1 MLDGAYN
8 VVKSFERTIRRTIK
22 RGGNDAL
29 PPDAHSLFGPIYEAC
44 RPYTMTGALRMHA
57 LFDAL
62 RYVTSADIAGDIVE
76 CGVWRGG
83 SAMVAALATLRL
95 GAAPRDIWLFDTFE
109 GMPEPTERDVTLDG
123 KPARARWQRGRRGN
137 GRRGD
142 GNDWC
147 FAPLA
152 DVRANVART
161 GYPQQHLHFVQGQVE
176 QTIPTSAPQRIAI
189 LRLDTDWYDSTYH
202 ELTHLYPRL
211 SVGGVIIIDDYD
223 TWDGARQATDQYFGE
238 IGRAPLLSRIDGA
251 GRVGVKCFSETVA
264 VP

>member
-29 PPDAHSLFGPIYEAC
+29 PPDAHPLFGPIYEAC

-62 RYVTSADIAGDIVE
+62 RYGTSAAVAGDIVE

-83 SAMVAALATLRL
+83 SAMVAALAMLRL

-123 KPARARWQRGRRGN
+123 KPARARWQR
-137 GRRGD
+137 
-142 GNDWC
+142 
-147 FAPLA
+147 
-152 DVRANVART
+152 
-161 GYPQQHLHFVQGQVE
+161 
-176 QTIPTSAPQRIAI
+176 
-189 LRLDTDWYDSTYH
+189 
-202 ELTHLYPRL
+202 
-211 SVGGVIIIDDYD
+211 
-223 TWDGARQATDQYFGE
+223 
-238 IGRAPLLSRIDGA
+238 
-251 GRVGVKCFSETVA
+251 
-264 VP
+264 